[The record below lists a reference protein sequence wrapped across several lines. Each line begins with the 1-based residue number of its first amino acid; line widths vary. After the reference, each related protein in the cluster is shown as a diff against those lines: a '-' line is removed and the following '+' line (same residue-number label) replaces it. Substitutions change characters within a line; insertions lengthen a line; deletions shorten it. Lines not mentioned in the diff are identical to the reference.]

1 VKLGRRDTA
10 DHSISA
16 MRGKYKILICRNTE
30 SCVIFKAETQKGCF
44 SVILSF
50 LNQKGGVGK
59 TTMATNAAAY
69 FHRQGARVLLVDA
82 DPQGTASAWASL
94 REKPGFQT
102 VSMARENLARE
113 VLDMAQNYDQV
124 VIDGPPRAE
133 KIARAV
139 IIASD
144 LVVIPIEPSGAS
156 HWAAADTVAQVSEA
170 RIIKPAQKSV
180 FVVSRKIG
188 NTVIGRDIREM
199 TAEYEVPVLS
209 NAITQR
215 VAYAE
220 ALTLGKDI
228 AEYAPT
234 SEAAAEFAAM
244 MVELEEMAHG

>member
-1 VKLGRRDTA
+1 
-10 DHSISA
+10 
-16 MRGKYKILICRNTE
+16 M
-30 SCVIFKAETQKGCF
+30 
-44 SVILSF
+44 ILSF

-59 TTMATNAAAY
+59 TTLATNAAAY
-69 FHRQGARVLLVDA
+69 LHGQGARVLLIDA

-94 REKPGFQT
+94 RITPSFQT
-102 VSMARENLARE
+102 VAMARDNLARE
-113 VLDMAQNYDQV
+113 VLDMAKNYDHV

-170 RIIKPAQKSV
+170 RIVKPEQKSV
-180 FVVSRKIG
+180 FLISRKIG

-199 TAEYEVPVLS
+199 AAEYEIPVL
-209 NAITQR
+209 NTAITQR

-220 ALTLGKDI
+220 ALTLGQTI
-228 AEYAPT
+228 SEYAPT
-234 SEAAAEFAAM
+234 SEAAAEFATVM
-244 MVELEEMAHG
+244 TELEKMTHG

>member
-1 VKLGRRDTA
+1 
-10 DHSISA
+10 
-16 MRGKYKILICRNTE
+16 
-30 SCVIFKAETQKGCF
+30 
-44 SVILSF
+44 
-50 LNQKGGVGK
+50 
-59 TTMATNAAAY
+59 MATNAAAY
-69 FHRQGARVLLVDA
+69 LHRQGARVLLVDA

-94 REKPGFQT
+94 RDQPGFQT

-144 LVVIPIEPSGAS
+144 LVIIPIEPSGAS

-170 RIIKPAQKSV
+170 HIIKPAQKSV

-199 TAEYEVPVLS
+199 TEEYKIPVLS

-228 AEYAPT
+228 AEYAPK
-234 SEAAAEFAAM
+234 SEAAAEFAAVM
-244 MVELEEMAHG
+244 IELEEMANG

>member
-1 VKLGRRDTA
+1 
-10 DHSISA
+10 
-16 MRGKYKILICRNTE
+16 
-30 SCVIFKAETQKGCF
+30 
-44 SVILSF
+44 LSF

-59 TTMATNAAAY
+59 TTMATNAAAH
-69 FHRQGARVLLVDA
+69 FRRQGARVLLVDA

-94 REKPGFQT
+94 REQPGFQT

-199 TAEYEVPVLS
+199 TAEYEIPVLS

-234 SEAAAEFAAM
+234 SEAAAEFATV